1 MRVPLIPFHLNK
13 KLRLVLITLRPKE
26 NLQETSEV
34 ARIGTGKFL
43 IFSTLGI
50 SVANETKRS
59 RRRRRE
65 FPVTVC
71 HGRMCEAAFH

>member
-13 KLRLVLITLRPKE
+13 KPRLVLIMLRPKE

-59 RRRRRE
+59 RRRRE
-65 FPVTVC
+65 IPMTVC
-71 HGRMCEAAFH
+71 HRQMCETAFH

>member
-13 KLRLVLITLRPKE
+13 KSHLVLIMLRPKE

-50 SVANETKRS
+50 SVANQTKR

-65 FPVTVC
+65 IPVTVC